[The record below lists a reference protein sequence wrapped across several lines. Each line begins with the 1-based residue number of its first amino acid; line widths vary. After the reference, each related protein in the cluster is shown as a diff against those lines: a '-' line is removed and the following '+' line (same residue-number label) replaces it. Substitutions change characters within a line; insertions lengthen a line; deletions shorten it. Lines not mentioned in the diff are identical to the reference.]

1 MERWPV
7 MDAFIDWL
15 YTTPLSAFVNGYPWV
30 WPILES
36 LHFCALTVLAGTV
49 GLFDLRLLGLVKG
62 ITPAALHTTL
72 RWGVAAFFVS
82 AITGLMF
89 ISGASEQYFYNNA
102 FRLKAVFLV
111 LMGAN
116 AALFY
121 WREFAG
127 IQTLGPRDDAPR
139 SAKLIAAAS
148 LVFMVGVMLC
158 GRMLTFFR
166 PPFFH

>member
-1 MERWPV
+1 
-7 MDAFIDWL
+7 MDAFIDWI
-15 YTTPLSAFVNGYPWV
+15 YTTRLSWFVNEFPWV
-30 WPILES
+30 WPTLES

-49 GLFDLRLLGLVKG
+49 GLFDLRVLGLVKG
-62 ITPAALHTTL
+62 ITPGALHATV
-72 RWGVAAFFVS
+72 RWGVVAFGVS
-82 AITGLMF
+82 AITGVMF
-89 ISGASEQYFYNNA
+89 ISGASEQYFYNDA
-102 FRLKAVFLV
+102 FRLKVVFLV

-127 IQTLGPRDDAPR
+127 IQALGPRDDAPG
-139 SAKLIAAAS
+139 SAKLVAAAS
-148 LVFMVGVMLC
+148 LVFLVGVMLC